1 MYLLDTCALLWL
13 ATDHAQ
19 LSPKATAV
27 LLSGDSVLHF
37 SAISALEIERLRQ
50 SGRVAMKLAADEW
63 LVKLANRY
71 RLLELPVDC
80 RIAALAMRLPPIHKD
95 PCDRLIIATA
105 AIHRLKIVTRDE
117 TIPRYAEARVVW

>member
-13 ATDHAQ
+13 ATDHGQ
-19 LSPKATAV
+19 FSPKAKKVV
-27 LLSGDSVLHF
+27 LSADRILHF

-50 SGRVAMKLAADEW
+50 SGRICMKPSAEDWLAD
-63 LVKLANRY
+63 LAGY
-71 RLLELPVDC
+71 YHLLELPVNC

-105 AIHRLKIVTRDE
+105 AVHRLKIVTRDV
-117 TIPRYAEARVVW
+117 TIPLHAEAQGVW

>member
-13 ATDHAQ
+13 GSDHAQ
-19 LSPKATAV
+19 LSAKAKTV
-27 LLSGDSVLHF
+27 LLSSDSILNF

-50 SGRVAMKLAADEW
+50 TKRISMKLTADDW
-63 LVKLANRY
+63 LARLTDRY
-71 RLLELPVDC
+71 SLQELPVDS

-105 AIHRLKIVTRDE
+105 AVHRLRIVTRDE
-117 TIPRYAEARVVW
+117 TIPQYPDTAVLW